1 MFNIVGFSADGKSN
15 RKDKAYHPSPASA
28 LDDAAHLNGFTF
40 DGNVCSDPSVY
51 VLFFTLSSISVFCE
65 MGRYL
70 YHKDRRYHPRQWE
83 VLGNSTELSVCIQL
97 LHVVMKWMHA
107 YSPCRYTK
115 VGACQQLIEA
125 GDDVLFAFDAFN
137 KKHFLKLIGPTTTTV
152 GVPITVTVIDG
163 TTDVPIADATVGGQ
177 KTDARGRAT
186 LVFRSPGNREL
197 KAERA
202 ADSIRSNA
210 LCVKVL
216 RWSTWYK
223 GEWGLL
229 CCSERSREV
238 MV

>member
-1 MFNIVGFSADGKSN
+1 M
-15 RKDKAYHPSPASA
+15 YSA
-28 LDDAAHLNGFTF
+28 LAR
-40 DGNVCSDPSVY
+40 SD
-51 VLFFTLSSISVFCE
+51 E
-65 MGRYL
+65 M
-70 YHKDRRYHPRQWE
+70 
-83 VLGNSTELSVCIQL
+83 NA
-97 LHVVMKWMHA
+97 A

-163 TTDVPIADATVGGQ
+163 TTDVPIADAIVGGQ
-177 KTDARGRAT
+177 KIDARGRAT

-216 RWSTWYK
+216 R
-223 GEWGLL
+223 
-229 CCSERSREV
+229 
-238 MV
+238 